1 LESLCLKKVFNYSS
15 QDEFN
20 QRCERTQKKTMR
32 ASVAASRLSD
42 DRKLFRVLP
51 TIQRYLKVHDRQFF
65 LYITCGMQ
73 SSLNFSQSNSWIGS
87 TWRNS
92 GNL

>member
-51 TIQRYLKVHDRQFF
+51 TIQS
-65 LYITCGMQ
+65 GMQ